1 MSVANQLTDTQ
12 IVEDVIGTLSRYGW
26 NVDRRSLS
34 PVLVVIMQKL
44 KAHQDVAEVTT
55 RYLNDPELLAIDTA
69 NTHK

>member
-1 MSVANQLTDTQ
+1 MANQLTDSQ
-12 IVEDVIGTLSRYGW
+12 IVEDVIGTLARYGW

-44 KAHQDVAEVTT
+44 KAHQDVAEVMT

-69 NTHK
+69 NSNK